1 MMSSLGSDKA
11 RGPREK
17 AIPAATHTSQQQKQ
31 IQVSGRKKWKNLIEH
46 FYETLTMKWDA
57 GVHAKTEEKQ
67 KPKQHHF
74 Q

>member
-17 AIPAATHTSQQQKQ
+17 AIPAPPHTSQQQKQ

-46 FYETLTMKWDA
+46 FYDTLTMKWDM
-57 GVHAKTEEKQ
+57 GVHKKTAHKSIALI
-67 KPKQHHF
+67 K
-74 Q
+74 